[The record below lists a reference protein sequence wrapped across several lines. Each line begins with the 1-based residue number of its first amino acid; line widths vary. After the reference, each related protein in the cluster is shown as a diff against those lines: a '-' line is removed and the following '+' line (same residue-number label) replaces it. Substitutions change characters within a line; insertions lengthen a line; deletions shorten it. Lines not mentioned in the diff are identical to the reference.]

1 MLIKASLNGG
11 TTRQQHP
18 SVPRTPDELAAD
30 ARDAVRAGARP
41 SPGHPREASG
51 DETLE
56 PDLVLAAVRAVRS
69 AVPQVPVGVTTG
81 IWAVGGD
88 PARRLELVSGW
99 SGGDRPDFASVNLSE
114 PRADSLAAV
123 LAGLGI
129 AVEAGV
135 WTAEDA
141 ERLAAS
147 AFGRDV
153 IRILIEPR
161 DDSPEAAVAT
171 AAQVEGTLARHD
183 LQAPRVHHGY
193 GIATWAVI
201 RAALVMGQGIRVGLE
216 DTVVLPDGATAAG
229 NGELVAVAARLAAE
243 AGHRFPGP
251 GPDRPTPPPDRPTP
265 PPSS

>member
-1 MLIKASLNGG
+1 MLIKACLNGG

-30 ARDAVRAGARP
+30 AQDAVRAGA
-41 SPGHPREASG
+41 GAIHVHPRDASG
-51 DETLE
+51 RETLE
-56 PDLVLAAVRAVRS
+56 PDPVLAAVRAIRS
-69 AVPQVPVGVTTG
+69 AVPRVPVGVTTG
-81 IWAVGGD
+81 IWAVDGD

-99 SGGDRPDFASVNLSE
+99 AGADRPDFASINLSE
-114 PRADSLAAV
+114 PGADPLAEV

-135 WTAEDA
+135 WTADDA

-171 AAQVEGTLARHD
+171 AAQAEGALARHG
-183 LQAPRVHHGY
+183 LRAPRVHHGY
-193 GIATWAVI
+193 GIATWQVI
-201 RAALVMGQGIRVGLE
+201 RAALLMGRDIRVGLE
-216 DTVVLPDGATAAG
+216 DTVVLPDGTTASG
-229 NGELVAVAARLAAE
+229 NGELVAAAAHLATE
-243 AGHRFPGP
+243 AGQQF
-251 GPDRPTPPPDRPTP
+251 
-265 PPSS
+265 

>member
-1 MLIKASLNGG
+1 MLIKACLNGG

-18 SVPRTPDELAAD
+18 SVPRTPGELAAD
-30 ARDAVRAGARP
+30 AQEAVRAGA
-41 SPGHPREASG
+41 GAIHVHPRDASG
-51 DETLE
+51 EETLE
-56 PDLVLAAVRAVRS
+56 PGPVLAAVRAIRS

-81 IWAVGGD
+81 IWAVSGD
-88 PARRLELVSGW
+88 PARRLEFVSGW
-99 SGGDRPDFASVNLSE
+99 TGSDRPDFASVNLSE
-114 PRADSLAAV
+114 PGADPLAAV

-147 AFGRDV
+147 TFGSDV

-171 AAQVEGTLARHD
+171 AAQAEGTLARHG

-193 GIATWAVI
+193 GIATWQVI
-201 RAALVMGQGIRVGLE
+201 RAALLTGRDIRVGLE
-216 DTVVLPDGATAAG
+216 DTVVLPDGTTAKG
-229 NGELVAVAARLAAE
+229 NAELVAAAARLATE
-243 AGHRFPGP
+243 AGLDSSPPG
-251 GPDRPTPPPDRPTP
+251 
-265 PPSS
+265 S

>member
-1 MLIKASLNGG
+1 MLIKACLNGS

-18 SVPRTPDELAAD
+18 SVPRTPEELAAD
-30 ARDAVRAGARP
+30 AQDAVRAGA
-41 SPGHPREASG
+41 GAIHVHPRDASG
-51 DETLE
+51 GETLE
-56 PDLVLAAVRAVRS
+56 QDPVLAAVRAVRS
-69 AVPQVPVGVTTG
+69 AVPRVPVGVTTG
-81 IWAVGGD
+81 IWAVDGD

-99 SGGDRPDFASVNLSE
+99 AGGDRPDFASINLSE
-114 PRADSLAAV
+114 PGADPLAEV

-171 AAQVEGTLARHD
+171 AAQAEGTLARHG

-193 GIATWAVI
+193 GIATWQVI
-201 RAALVMGQGIRVGLE
+201 RAAVLTGRDIRVGLE
-216 DTVVLPDGATAAG
+216 DTVVLPDGTTASG
-229 NGELVAVAARLAAE
+229 NGELVAAAAHLATE
-243 AGHRFPGP
+243 AGHRF
-251 GPDRPTPPPDRPTP
+251 
-265 PPSS
+265 

>member
-1 MLIKASLNGG
+1 MLIQACLNGG

-18 SVPRTPDELAAD
+18 SVPCTPDELAAD
-30 ARDAVRAGARP
+30 ARDAVRAGA
-41 SPGHPREASG
+41 GAIHVHPRDASG
-51 DETLE
+51 RETLE
-56 PDLVLAAVRAVRS
+56 PDAVLAAVRAIRS
-69 AVPQVPVGVTTG
+69 AVPEVPVGVTTG

-99 SGGDRPDFASVNLSE
+99 TGTGRPDFASVNLSE
-114 PRADSLAAV
+114 PGADALAAR

-161 DDSPEAAVAT
+161 DDAPAAAVAT
-171 AAQVEGTLARHD
+171 AAQAEQVLARHG
-183 LQAPRVHHGY
+183 LRAPRVHHGY
-193 GIATWAVI
+193 GIATWPVI
-201 RAALVMGQGIRVGLE
+201 RAALRLGQDIRVGLE
-216 DTVVLPDGATAAG
+216 DTTVLPDGSTAAG
-229 NGELVAVAARLAAE
+229 NGELVAAAAALAAE
-243 AGHRFPGP
+243 AGR
-251 GPDRPTPPPDRPTP
+251 RC
-265 PPSS
+265 

>member
-1 MLIKASLNGG
+1 MLIKACLNGG

-30 ARDAVRAGARP
+30 AGDAVRAGA
-41 SPGHPREASG
+41 GAIHVHPRDASG

-56 PDLVLAAVRAVRS
+56 PEPVLAAVRAVRS
-69 AVPQVPVGVTTG
+69 AVPGVPVGVTTG

-99 SGGDRPDFASVNLSE
+99 AGGDRPDFASVNLS
-114 PRADSLAAV
+114 AV

-161 DDSPEAAVAT
+161 DDSPEAAVAS
-171 AAQVEGTLARHD
+171 AAQAEETLTRRG
-183 LQAPRVHHGY
+183 LQARRVHHGY
-193 GIATWAVI
+193 GIATWPVI
-201 RAALVMGQGIRVGLE
+201 RAALIMGQDIRVGLE
-216 DTVVLPDGATAAG
+216 DTLVLPDGATAAG
-229 NGELVAVAARLAAE
+229 NGELVAAAARLAAE
-243 AGHRFPGP
+243 AGHPF
-251 GPDRPTPPPDRPTP
+251 
-265 PPSS
+265 